1 MAERASNNSMKIVVY
16 LVVIAIVGAVAWFV
30 ARPWIIKPPPIT
42 GPSVAEYV
50 DSLATAFPLQNGT
63 FEYPQVADLARA
75 GRDLLGK
82 EAVAEWLQP
91 ILEAGW
97 VFKGCND
104 PLLPGAGKSAVFVF
118 EKEGKRVLLFGQS
131 YHGLPDLKAHQG
143 QVLTMACKAPI
154 AECRMHW
161 NGGGVFYFA
170 TSQKAGEAGE
180 LAKAFGWPEASGEW
194 R

>member
-1 MAERASNNSMKIVVY
+1 MGERASNNSVKIVVY
-16 LVVIAIVGAVAWFV
+16 LVVSALVGAGAWLV
-30 ARPWIIKPPPIT
+30 RGRMVMPPPIT
-42 GPSVAEYV
+42 GPSVGEYV

-63 FEYPQVADLARA
+63 FEYPQVSDLANA
-75 GRDLLGK
+75 GRNLLGK
-82 EAVAEWLQP
+82 QAVAEWLQP
-91 ILEAGW
+91 IMDAGW

-118 EKEGKRVLLFGQS
+118 EKDGKRVLLFGQS
-131 YHGLPDLKAHQG
+131 YHGLPDLKAYQG
-143 QVLTMACKAPI
+143 KALTMACKPPI
-154 AECRMHW
+154 AETRMYW

-170 TSQKAGEAGE
+170 TSQKAGEVGE